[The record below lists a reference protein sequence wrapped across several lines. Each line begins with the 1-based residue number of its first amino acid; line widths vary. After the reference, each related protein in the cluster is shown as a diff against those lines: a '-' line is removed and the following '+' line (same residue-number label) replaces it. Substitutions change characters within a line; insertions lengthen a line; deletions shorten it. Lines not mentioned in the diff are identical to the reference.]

1 MPISKAERSKLHS
14 HTFSED
20 KIDEFGGTHIVTP
33 DISVADTLKHSL
45 ALFGSKPSA
54 LFLNIPS
61 SIILALYVFVMFGSN
76 SLTNLLWYTAAF
88 FVLGILVAAP
98 LSAVA
103 KSRFYNTKITSIID
117 PMLMSLNYLEPLV
130 PIAYI
135 GLMALAVQ
143 NSAVINLL
151 STIVFG
157 VLLLVILTIAVI
169 LHISNLNSELSV
181 YILYD
186 KKLKRNAALGRSW
199 MFISGQS
206 LKMLAINIIAYLP
219 LVIAVL
225 LDAAF
230 SKTSIILYLTLL
242 TFILADFCASWWQAC
257 TSYIYE
263 KIVKEAKPM
272 KYSRL

>member
-1 MPISKAERSKLHS
+1 MPITKAERSKLRS

-33 DISVADTLKHSL
+33 DISVADTLRDSVT
-45 ALFGSKPSA
+45 LFWSKPSA

-88 FVLGILVAAP
+88 FVLGILVVAP
-98 LSAVA
+98 LTAVA
-103 KSRFYNTKITSIID
+103 KSRFSNMKINSLIS

-135 GLMALAVQ
+135 GLMALTIQ
-143 NSAVINLL
+143 NLAVITLF
-151 STIVFG
+151 STIVFA
-157 VLLLVILTIAVI
+157 VILLVVLAIAII

-219 LVIAVL
+219 LAIAVF
-225 LDAAF
+225 LDATF
-230 SKTSIILYLTLL
+230 SKTSIILYLALL

-257 TSYIYE
+257 TSYIYA
-263 KIVKEAKPM
+263 KIIKEAKPM